1 MDEIK
6 MGQKIIDG
14 KIVSLDDE
22 KIEKLSSISEEL
34 KKKSCLLKEKIN
46 KKID

>member
-1 MDEIK
+1 MDEEKI
-6 MGQKIIDG
+6 GQKIIKG

-22 KIEKLSSISEEL
+22 KIEKLTSLSDEL
-34 KKKSCLLKEKIN
+34 KKETNIIKEKIN